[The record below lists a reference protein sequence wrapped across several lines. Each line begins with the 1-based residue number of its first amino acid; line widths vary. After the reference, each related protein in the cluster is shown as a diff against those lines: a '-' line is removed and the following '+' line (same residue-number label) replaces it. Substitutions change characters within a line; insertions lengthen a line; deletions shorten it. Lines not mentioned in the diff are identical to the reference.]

1 MAKRGETREKI
12 LDAATKV
19 FFEHGFEATSVK
31 MILEEAD
38 VVTGS
43 FYHFFPSK
51 EILFEQVIER
61 YLEDY
66 SDRVGDI
73 LGNEELTLDQT
84 MDTILDEL
92 ITTLRAFYEVF
103 DGNKLHWTVQCSL
116 NAMTTN
122 AIVGPLAQ
130 YIERLKSK
138 DEIEVLLDVDEVT
151 LAKII
156 IRGSEAIVHSTDEA
170 KITKEEL
177 KAKLL
182 DYIGKLVK
190 F

>member
-12 LDAATKV
+12 LAAATKV

-31 MILEEAD
+31 MIREEAD

-61 YLEDY
+61 YLEEY
-66 SDRVGDI
+66 TERVSAI
-73 LGNEELTLDQT
+73 LIDESLSIDVVI
-84 MDTILDEL
+84 DSILDEL
-92 ITTLRAFYEVF
+92 IATLRTFYDVF
-103 DGNKLHWTVQCSL
+103 QGNKLHWTVQCSL
-116 NAMTTN
+116 NAITNN
-122 AIVGPLAQ
+122 AIIEPLARFLT
-130 YIERLKSK
+130 RLEGEGKL
-138 DEIEVLLDVDEVT
+138 EPLLDVDDVT

-156 IRGSEAIVHSTDEA
+156 IHGSEAIVHSTDE
-170 KITKEEL
+170 KQITKEDL

-182 DYIGKLVK
+182 DYVTKLVK